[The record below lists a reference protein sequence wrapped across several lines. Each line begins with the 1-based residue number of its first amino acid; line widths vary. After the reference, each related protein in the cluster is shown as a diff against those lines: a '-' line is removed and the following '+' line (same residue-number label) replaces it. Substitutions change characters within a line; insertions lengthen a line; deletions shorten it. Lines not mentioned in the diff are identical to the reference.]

1 MQVNYE
7 IVIQLMILT
16 ISTVTLVICLL
27 LIKNEKGLEGT
38 PKKVWYPKGSNPY
51 PPKEKPEI
59 NRKL

>member
-1 MQVNYE
+1 MEVNYE
-7 IVIQLMILT
+7 IVVQLMILT
-16 ISTVTLVICLL
+16 VCIVTLIICVM
-27 LIKNEKGLEGT
+27 LIKNEKGLESK